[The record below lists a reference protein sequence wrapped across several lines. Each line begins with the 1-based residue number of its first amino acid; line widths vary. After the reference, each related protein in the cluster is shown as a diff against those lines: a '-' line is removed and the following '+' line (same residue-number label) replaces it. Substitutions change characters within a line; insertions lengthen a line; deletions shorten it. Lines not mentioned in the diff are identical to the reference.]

1 MLPEQIKYASEVLE
15 LKPEDFVTSFGRKV
29 YEEILELYQ
38 KSDGFDWGMLSEKF
52 NPDEMSRIAFMR
64 QSRIN
69 LGNNGEELL
78 KKCID
83 RLRLAHINDKSLE
96 DIINEKRHG
105 RK

>member
-1 MLPEQIKYASEVLE
+1 MTLLLPEQIKYASEVLE

-52 NPDEMSRIAFMR
+52 NPDEMKRIAFMR

-78 KKCID
+78 KKCIETTSS
-83 RLRLAHINDKSLE
+83 RAH
-96 DIINEKRHG
+96 KR
-105 RK
+105 

>member
-1 MLPEQIKYASEVLE
+1 M
-15 LKPEDFVTSFGRKV
+15 TSFGRKV